1 MHFKNLTFN
10 DLPTVVGELCKRIE
24 SLETVLKNS
33 LAVQN
38 KVKENHHVPMTV
50 DEVCTYLG
58 ISKSSFYYK
67 VKHGGIPVIKQGK
80 HLFVYRDELDKWL
93 ETGRKVLK
101 RILRLAGLPEDK
113 NPDNLI
119 MLALRK
125 YAPPVRLAIVEQAIG
140 TIPDLGL
147 VIIDGIRDFLY
158 DINSPSEA
166 TDIISR
172 FMQWTDDR
180 QIHIHTI
187 LHQNKNDE
195 NARGHIGT
203 ELNNKAETVM
213 QVEVDKMDRTVSV
226 VEAIHIRDREFEP
239 FAFRINDEVLPELLD
254 SYQPQEKKIGR
265 PAKEPFDPYKE
276 ISESVHRA
284 ALDAAF
290 TNVCITSYD
299 DYLERLKEG
308 YALQDIKLGH
318 NKAVKV
324 ATFLSNKRMVIKEGK
339 EYKINPDSHY

>member
-1 MHFKNLTFN
+1 MHFRNLTFN

-339 EYKINPDSHY
+339 GI

>member
-1 MHFKNLTFN
+1 MHFRNLTFN

-125 YAPPVRLAIVEQAIG
+125 YAPPIRLAIVEQAIG

-226 VEAIHIRDREFEP
+226 VEAIHIRDRAFEP